1 LNLFL
6 TTLAVSGV
14 TQQKAR
20 SSQSIQA
27 HTVKPYFGLGAN
39 SALEDVKIF
48 SNCIDETET
57 MKDAVHEFSRR
68 RAVDSMKL
76 VTISRELDRPGKLGA
91 ITFIIPIILDAIF
104 SKMAPKIFAPNIITM
119 LQKDDMTF
127 QQVARRKRIDRILQ
141 LTVIGGGI
149 TTVVSAAR
157 MVVTALAKAIGRKSS
172 TVAMTVL
179 AACVGFGVLKKMF
192 GFLVPGMAPADILS
206 KSNTKITANESITTV
221 ETAQ

>member
-1 LNLFL
+1 
-6 TTLAVSGV
+6 
-14 TQQKAR
+14 
-20 SSQSIQA
+20 
-27 HTVKPYFGLGAN
+27 
-39 SALEDVKIF
+39 
-48 SNCIDETET
+48 
-57 MKDAVHEFSRR
+57 
-68 RAVDSMKL
+68 MKL

-149 TTVVSAAR
+149 TTAVSAAR

-172 TVAMTVL
+172 TVAMTAV
-179 AACVGFGVLKKMF
+179 AACVGLGVLKKML